1 MTTGS
6 QEVTLAVLP
15 FFHIYAMTTIMVLGL
30 RTGMKIITLP
40 KFDPEMYIKARAAN
54 EQSAK
59 FSQLWRRPLLVKTL
73 PMVRLKF

>member
-1 MTTGS
+1 M
-6 QEVTLAVLP
+6 LP

-40 KFDPEMYIKARAAN
+40 KFDPEMYIKARATN

-59 FSQLWRRPLLVKTL
+59 FSKLLRRPLLVKTM
-73 PMVRLKF
+73 PMVRLKL

>member
-1 MTTGS
+1 MSTGS

-40 KFDPEMYIKARAAN
+40 KFDPEMYIKA
-54 EQSAK
+54 
-59 FSQLWRRPLLVKTL
+59 
-73 PMVRLKF
+73 

>member
-15 FFHIYAMTTIMVLGL
+15 CYHIYAMTTIMVLGL

-40 KFDPEMYIKARAAN
+40 KFDPEMYIKA
-54 EQSAK
+54 
-59 FSQLWRRPLLVKTL
+59 
-73 PMVRLKF
+73 

>member
-1 MTTGS
+1 MLFSRPLVSTGS

-54 EQSAK
+54 EQSA
-59 FSQLWRRPLLVKTL
+59 
-73 PMVRLKF
+73 